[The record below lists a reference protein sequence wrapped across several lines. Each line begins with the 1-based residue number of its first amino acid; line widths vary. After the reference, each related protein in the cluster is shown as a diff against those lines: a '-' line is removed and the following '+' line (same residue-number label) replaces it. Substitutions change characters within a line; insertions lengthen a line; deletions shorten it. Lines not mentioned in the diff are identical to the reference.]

1 MTKTVPPVEAV
12 VEAAPKKSCCLKMK
26 TCCQKATR
34 AREIGLAGMTAMAT
48 FGPKRFRP
56 YFQQI
61 LAVIA
66 VVTAAVEFF
75 RKSKDKS

>member
-1 MTKTVPPVEAV
+1 MTKPSP
-12 VEAAPKKSCCLKMK
+12 AAETAIADASSKKSCCSKMK

-66 VVTAAVEFF
+66 VATAAIELF
-75 RKSKDKS
+75 RKRKD

>member
-1 MTKTVPPVEAV
+1 MTKQSPAHAAIPQAEA
-12 VEAAPKKSCCLKMK
+12 KKSCCSKMK

-66 VVTAAVEFF
+66 VVTATVEFF
-75 RKSKDKS
+75 RKRKD

>member
-1 MTKTVPPVEAV
+1 MTKHSPAHATAIPEAGS
-12 VEAAPKKSCCLKMK
+12 KKNCCSKMK

-66 VVTAAVEFF
+66 VVTATVEFF
-75 RKSKDKS
+75 RKRKG

>member
-1 MTKTVPPVEAV
+1 MTKHSP
-12 VEAAPKKSCCLKMK
+12 APETIITEPNAKKSCCSKMK

-66 VVTAAVEFF
+66 VVTASVEFF
-75 RKSKDKS
+75 RKRKS

>member
-1 MTKTVPPVEAV
+1 MTKPSP
-12 VEAAPKKSCCLKMK
+12 AAETAIADTSSKKSCCSKMK

-66 VVTAAVEFF
+66 VATAAIEFF
-75 RKSKDKS
+75 RKRKD

>member
-1 MTKTVPPVEAV
+1 MTKPSP
-12 VEAAPKKSCCLKMK
+12 AAETAIADVSSKKSCCSKMK

-66 VVTAAVEFF
+66 VATAAIEFF
-75 RKSKDKS
+75 RKRKD

>member
-1 MTKTVPPVEAV
+1 MTKHSP
-12 VEAAPKKSCCLKMK
+12 APETIITEPNAKKSCCSKIK

-66 VVTAAVEFF
+66 VVTASVEFF
-75 RKSKDKS
+75 RKRKS

>member
-1 MTKTVPPVEAV
+1 MTKHSP
-12 VEAAPKKSCCLKMK
+12 APETIITEPNAKKSCCSKIK

-66 VVTAAVEFF
+66 VVTASVEFF
-75 RKSKDKS
+75 RKRKG

>member
-1 MTKTVPPVEAV
+1 MTKQSPAHATAIPQP
-12 VEAAPKKSCCLKMK
+12 AAKKSCCSKMK

-66 VVTAAVEFF
+66 VVTATVEFF
-75 RKSKDKS
+75 RKRKG

>member
-1 MTKTVPPVEAV
+1 MTKHSP
-12 VEAAPKKSCCLKMK
+12 APETIITEPNAKKSCCSKMK

-66 VVTAAVEFF
+66 VVTATVEFF
-75 RKSKDKS
+75 RKRKG

>member
-1 MTKTVPPVEAV
+1 MTKPSP
-12 VEAAPKKSCCLKMK
+12 AAETAIADVSAKKGCCSKMK
-26 TCCQKATR
+26 ACCQKATR

-66 VVTAAVEFF
+66 VVTATVEFF
-75 RKSKDKS
+75 RKRKG

>member
-1 MTKTVPPVEAV
+1 
-12 VEAAPKKSCCLKMK
+12 MK

-66 VVTAAVEFF
+66 VVTATVEFF
-75 RKSKDKS
+75 RKRKD

>member
-1 MTKTVPPVEAV
+1 MTKHSPAHATVIPEAGS
-12 VEAAPKKSCCLKMK
+12 KKSCCSKMK

-66 VVTAAVEFF
+66 VVTATVEFF
-75 RKSKDKS
+75 RKRKG

>member
-1 MTKTVPPVEAV
+1 MTKHSP
-12 VEAAPKKSCCLKMK
+12 APETIITEPNAKKSCCSMMK

-66 VVTAAVEFF
+66 VVTASVEFF
-75 RKSKDKS
+75 RKRKG